1 MIDVR
6 ELKDKFDKMNY
17 TEEELSILRG
27 ESVPDKKEFNKLVQK
42 VIRLGD
48 TEYIL
53 KLLGYSSRSYDK
65 DMDLDPHQKKQCVN
79 RKIERRKRLNNKIEL
94 QSIQ

>member
-65 DMDLDPHQKKQCVN
+65 DMDLDPHHKETMCKSEDWETEAL
-79 RKIERRKRLNNKIEL
+79 K
-94 QSIQ
+94 